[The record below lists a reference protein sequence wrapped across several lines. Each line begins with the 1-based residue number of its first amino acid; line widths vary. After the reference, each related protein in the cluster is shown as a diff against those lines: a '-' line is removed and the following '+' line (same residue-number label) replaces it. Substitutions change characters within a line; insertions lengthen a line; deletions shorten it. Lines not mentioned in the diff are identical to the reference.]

1 MRLAFVD
8 VVYLLGFL
16 RPFTVTAVLAS
27 IILALGIA
35 FHTAATWDK
44 DEDLWE
50 AIGIIATGPLFL
62 LHKNF
67 NWSGFVPK
75 SATFREVRRSSGEV
89 LLLAA
94 AIAWSPVWIIA
105 CLSVPDIGWGLCWRP
120 YQ

>member
-1 MRLAFVD
+1 MNIFRPVSYSAGRGWHLRLAFVIATSVAIVD

-67 NWSGFVPK
+67 NWAGFVPK
-75 SATFREVRRSSGEV
+75 LPSAKSAVHLGRF
-89 LLLAA
+89 
-94 AIAWSPVWIIA
+94 
-105 CLSVPDIGWGLCWRP
+105 
-120 YQ
+120 YF